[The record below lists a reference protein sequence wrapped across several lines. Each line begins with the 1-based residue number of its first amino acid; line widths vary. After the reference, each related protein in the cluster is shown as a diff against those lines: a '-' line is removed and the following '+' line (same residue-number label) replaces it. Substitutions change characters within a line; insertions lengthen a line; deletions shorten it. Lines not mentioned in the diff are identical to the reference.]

1 LNLGPEGLGRRQE
14 RKRIERRSKGD
25 RGDQEIAKNQGNP
38 QPKWQSYIGMRSRG
52 KGGPQTGE
60 GWGEGQE
67 KLKEVRTPAWDSVTG
82 SC

>member
-1 LNLGPEGLGRRQE
+1 MENPKAE
-14 RKRIERRSKGD
+14 RGV
-25 RGDQEIAKNQGNP
+25 GFVGV
-38 QPKWQSYIGMRSRG
+38 
-52 KGGPQTGE
+52 GE